1 MKEKTYWKSLCYR
14 RGTIVSDYDNSKWV
28 VGQWRV
34 NPYPV
39 TKTCEGLNCSEMIV
53 DAMGY
58 VNCEV
63 LAQVEIRGAA
73 IVSDDK
79 VTAQEMRIVKAWK
92 WENEDSVA
100 MAIYAAE
107 RVIEYYEKEYPNDTR
122 PRQAIDAAKSW
133 LVNPTR
139 AAYAAAYAS
148 YAAAADAAAYAS
160 YAAYAAAYASD
171 AAYAAAYAS
180 YAAHAADAASDA
192 SYAAAYAAHAAHA
205 ADAYAAHA
213 AAAHAA
219 DAASDAASATAR
231 FGMKKKIQKWIISR
245 IENKEVFV

>member
-39 TKTCEGLNCSEMIV
+39 TKVCEGLNCSEMIV

-58 VNCEV
+58 VNCEF

-107 RVIEYYEKEYPNDTR
+107 LVIEYYEKEYPNDTR

-139 AAYAAAYAS
+139 AAARAARAAANAAADAS
-148 YAAAADAAAYAS
+148 AHAAARAARAAAHAAADAAH
-160 YAAYAAAYASD
+160 AAARAS
-171 AAYAAAYAS
+171 
-180 YAAHAADAASDA
+180 AHAAARAARSA
-192 SYAAAYAAHAAHA
+192 ANAAA
-205 ADAYAAHA
+205 DAAHA
-213 AAAHAA
+213 AARAA
-219 DAASDAASATAR
+219 ARAARAAANAAGAATAR
-231 FGMKKKIQKWIISR
+231 LGMKKKIQKWIISR